1 MPPVAVVAVTPMAV
15 MSPVA
20 MMMSASRPVLSV
32 GTPLMFGPE
41 DVVGPVSLRVS
52 PTTLALVHLPVVVV
66 VVIVVVM
73 RALGMNHVMSIV
85 GDDKD
90 HLQPGQAGGRVAVRG
105 VYKRMVDC
113 ALLPIKTGCSDLD
126 MYWFIVDK

>member
-41 DVVGPVSLRVS
+41 DVVGPVSLRMS
-52 PTTLALVHLPVVVV
+52 PTTLALVHLAVVVVV

-105 VYKRMVDC
+105 GLQAD
-113 ALLPIKTGCSDLD
+113 G
-126 MYWFIVDK
+126 